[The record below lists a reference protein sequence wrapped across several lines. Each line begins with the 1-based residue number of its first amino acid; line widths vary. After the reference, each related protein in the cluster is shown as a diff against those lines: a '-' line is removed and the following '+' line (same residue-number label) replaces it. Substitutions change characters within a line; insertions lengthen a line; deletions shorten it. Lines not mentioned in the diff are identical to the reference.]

1 MGGRDDAKV
10 QIAWAPSGE
19 FLAVV
24 VARYPKKRGK
34 NLTYQIS
41 VVRVKERNAPS
52 DVSVSG
58 VADA

>member
-1 MGGRDDAKV
+1 MKV
-10 QIAWAPSGE
+10 QMAWAPSGE

-52 DVSVSG
+52 DVSVG
-58 VADA
+58 VVADA